1 MGDLTG
7 SAGIPSPAGG
17 TVTVLVVDD
26 DPRIL
31 RLVAIMLSA
40 RGYRV
45 LKSAGPVDAI
55 RIFEEKFAE
64 IDMLLSDVRMPGMTG
79 PELNARLRELKP
91 ELPVL
96 FMTGYAGPTS
106 IPINILEK
114 PFRMDELFERVAQ
127 TLCRHDG

>member
-1 MGDLTG
+1 
-7 SAGIPSPAGG
+7 
-17 TVTVLVVDD
+17 
-26 DPRIL
+26 
-31 RLVAIMLSA
+31 MLSA

-79 PELNARLRELKP
+79 PELNAHLRQLKP

-96 FMTGYAGPTS
+96 FMTGYAGPTP

-114 PFRMDELFERVAQ
+114 PFRMDELFERIAQ
-127 TLCRHDG
+127 TLCKETVESVGRSG